1 MESET
6 INQIMLFCVKP
17 LPPAAVTQSHA
28 LLGQTSEKVE
38 PDLQYKMPYF

>member
-6 INQIMLFCVKP
+6 INQIMQFCVKP

-28 LLGQTSEKVE
+28 QLRQTSEKVE
-38 PDLQYKMPYF
+38 PDLQYKMLYF